1 MREEESEKSRKRQTQ
16 SCDRCKVKK
25 RRCDGNTPCENCI
38 KADSEC
44 TMNIEQKKRGPKRSS
59 DVNVDNSDSTPK
71 KSRILINS
79 SQKNSNGIPNI
90 FENHPTENEF
100 IPQMSHSIFDNGQ
113 LIMKE
118 TNNNGNLTVQQPRV
132 LDFDT
137 DFAFNFGLQNID
149 IPFDSVKPS
158 SFNPSINQQPLQID
172 PEVLNLYTQLNPKLS
187 LQQELDF
194 FLQSTLMGN
203 NQVPN
208 DDSFISA
215 PTNLSTNELPGIP
228 SSFYLHLISMFFT
241 YFHQSMPILDEK
253 LFMENLIPVN
263 NHPPMLLNIIYAIGC
278 HYSRSPQLYQVP
290 FYNPQKAS
298 EYFINQALISTPAPE
313 TWASISS
320 DSISVSQA
328 SLLLSAYD
336 CITHKTHTWMMIGMA
351 IRLNQRF
358 EVHTNKIK
366 HSFLSL
372 CNNTPKF
379 HLDCSTEERKR
390 AWWGTMMCDLF
401 LTLSTGTPLMINELD
416 YIETITSPSGQMS
429 PTTCPLAEAD
439 ISVIQTQI
447 RSKKQNSANDSD
459 KWMPFF
465 SGFPKDTIFGASDVN
480 SECWGRQS
488 TGFFQVNHLFS
499 KSDDITHLMQ
509 LSFITRRAIRYV
521 TAPKVPTCQTQS
533 VSLLTNLIPTSTSE
547 IVRLHDSLILWFES
561 LPIELRF
568 WKSLEGL
575 TSNSALEMDNYCSL
589 NADQRLSSTAV
600 LINLL
605 FTATISLLHQ
615 KNAESSSINFSP
627 NNANASNSNHMFRIS
642 SSMLSRGVFDSSAML
657 RLSYKGTC
665 YLLKRVYGQY
675 MPPSPTIIPPS
686 EIVGTPVIS
695 ALIMP
700 VVIGLLSQQIYAGK
714 LMETGSRL
722 SLSAHPET
730 VGVDPLESVIF
741 PVLDNIS
748 QVWPVAK
755 THANSL
761 RQLTQQLQSK
771 LNSSQNSNQIASLW
785 QKSSFHAD
793 TTSPSQPPVTTT
805 PTFNIFSRTNEVNQT
820 AQLQFTNNGINGTQG
835 TVNVANVAPTPA
847 ASITSADQNE
857 VVNSGAKTDMNW
869 HDLRNAFEDEFL
881 L

>member
-25 RRCDGNTPCENCI
+25 RRCDGNTPCEKVRFLHTNQYCI

-79 SQKNSNGIPNI
+79 SQN
-90 FENHPTENEF
+90 
-100 IPQMSHSIFDNGQ
+100 
-113 LIMKE
+113 
-118 TNNNGNLTVQQPRV
+118 
-132 LDFDT
+132 
-137 DFAFNFGLQNID
+137 
-149 IPFDSVKPS
+149 
-158 SFNPSINQQPLQID
+158 
-172 PEVLNLYTQLNPKLS
+172 
-187 LQQELDF
+187 
-194 FLQSTLMGN
+194 
-203 NQVPN
+203 
-208 DDSFISA
+208 
-215 PTNLSTNELPGIP
+215 
-228 SSFYLHLISMFFT
+228 
-241 YFHQSMPILDEK
+241 MPILDEK

-336 CITHKTHTWMMIGMA
+336 CITHKTHTWMMI
-351 IRLNQRF
+351 
-358 EVHTNKIK
+358 
-366 HSFLSL
+366 
-372 CNNTPKF
+372 
-379 HLDCSTEERKR
+379 DCSTEERKRFAYSKFLMYNR

-793 TTSPSQPPVTTT
+793 TTSPSQPTVTTT